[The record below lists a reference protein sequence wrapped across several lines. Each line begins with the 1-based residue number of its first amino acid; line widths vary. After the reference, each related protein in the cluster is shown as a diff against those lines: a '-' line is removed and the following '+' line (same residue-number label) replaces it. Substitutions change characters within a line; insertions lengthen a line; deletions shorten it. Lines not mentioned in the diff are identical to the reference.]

1 MNGPEVLQI
10 RVHRSAETA
19 YPYRRVALHLA
30 AGALTSAGFF
40 LFCLASR
47 LSGLCDLSS
56 FALAAH
62 ATATAGLMTAWI
74 TVAQRLAGPPW
85 IAWIERGAVLLSLT
99 AYSAM
104 SVSLEP
110 ALFPTNLLLLIA
122 CFALLGRSIAVPLRA
137 ADSLALVGTSSIAI
151 LAAFVARGSSVLE
164 LVLAASWLVA
174 IATLSAGVS
183 RLAWN
188 LRGEIAKAER
198 AGGYVLEQRLHEGPN
213 AIVFRATHALL
224 ERPAAVKVLV
234 PDDPAA
240 PLPPSFT
247 RGARLMARLSHAHSA
262 RVYDYGRSV
271 EGSWYVAMELVDG
284 ITLEEAHAVDPSMPP
299 ERVVHIARQI
309 ASALAEAH
317 ELGLL
322 HGAIAPRHL
331 MLTQQGGE
339 DDAVKVLDFG
349 GRTTASDTSFR
360 APEVELGPHATD
372 ARADV
377 YSVGAIARFLL
388 GASPPSVELDA
399 LLASAVDPDPDRRPR
414 SAREFARSLDE
425 IAARRPW
432 TRDDA
437 MRWWRSN
444 DAALRSCEAERA

>member
-1 MNGPEVLQI
+1 V
-10 RVHRSAETA
+10 
-19 YPYRRVALHLA
+19 
-30 AGALTSAGFF
+30 
-40 LFCLASR
+40 
-47 LSGLCDLSS
+47 
-56 FALAAH
+56 
-62 ATATAGLMTAWI
+62 
-74 TVAQRLAGPPW
+74 
-85 IAWIERGAVLLSLT
+85 
-99 AYSAM
+99 
-104 SVSLEP
+104 
-110 ALFPTNLLLLIA
+110 
-122 CFALLGRSIAVPLRA
+122 
-137 ADSLALVGTSSIAI
+137 LVGASSIPI

-198 AGGYVLEQRLHEGPN
+198 AGAYLLEHRLHEGPN

-234 PDDPAA
+234 PEHAAGSEPA
-240 PLPPSFT
+240 SFT
-247 RGARLMARLSHAHSA
+247 RGARLMARLSHAHST

-271 EGSWYVAMELVDG
+271 EGSWYVAMELVEG
-284 ITLEEAHAVDPSMPP
+284 ITLEEAHAVDPAMPA

-309 ASALAEAH
+309 AGALAEAH

-322 HGAIAPRHL
+322 HGAIVPRHL

-339 DDAVKVLDFG
+339 DDVVKVLDFG
-349 GRTTASDTSFR
+349 GRTTPDDRSFR
-360 APEVELGPHATD
+360 APEVELGPHAAD

-388 GASPPSVELDA
+388 GASTPSVELDV
-399 LLASAVDPDPDRRPR
+399 LLASAIDRDPDRRPR
-414 SAREFARSLDE
+414 SAREFARALDE
-425 IAARRPW
+425 LAAHRPW

-437 MRWWRSN
+437 TRWWRSN
-444 DAALRSCEAERA
+444 DAALRSCEALRS